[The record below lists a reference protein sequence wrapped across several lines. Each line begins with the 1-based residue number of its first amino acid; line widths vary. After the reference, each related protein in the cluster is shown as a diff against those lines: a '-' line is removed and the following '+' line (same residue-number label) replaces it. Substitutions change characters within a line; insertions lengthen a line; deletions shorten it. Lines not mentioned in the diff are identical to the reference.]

1 MEVPFVNL
9 ARQFSNLKPQL
20 IDIFSKIG
28 ESGNYILGD
37 RLESFEKKIS
47 NYCDVSNA
55 VGVANGSEALFLI
68 LKAFIFVR
76 KCHKYYGF

>member
-28 ESGNYILGD
+28 ESGYYILGERHSVPVTI
-37 RLESFEKKIS
+37 RLSKRIP
-47 NYCDVSNA
+47 
-55 VGVANGSEALFLI
+55 
-68 LKAFIFVR
+68 
-76 KCHKYYGF
+76 

>member
-28 ESGNYILGD
+28 ESGNYNLGD
-37 RLESFEKKIS
+37 RFDSFEKKI
-47 NYCDVSNA
+47 A
-55 VGVANGSEALFLI
+55 
-68 LKAFIFVR
+68 
-76 KCHKYYGF
+76 KY